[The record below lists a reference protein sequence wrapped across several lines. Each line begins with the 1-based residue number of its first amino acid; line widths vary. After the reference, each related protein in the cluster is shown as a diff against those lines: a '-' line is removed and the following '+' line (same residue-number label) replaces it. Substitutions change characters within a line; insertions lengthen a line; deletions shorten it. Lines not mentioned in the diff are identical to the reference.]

1 MLLAHHL
8 SIVYVLSQFNL
19 CVYLR
24 KEAML
29 EAEKKHIFLSLLK
42 FTLNASENPKLPLAW
57 SASSWKQ
64 ILSFNRE

>member
-42 FTLNASENPKLPLAW
+42 FTLNASENPKLPLA
-57 SASSWKQ
+57 
-64 ILSFNRE
+64 